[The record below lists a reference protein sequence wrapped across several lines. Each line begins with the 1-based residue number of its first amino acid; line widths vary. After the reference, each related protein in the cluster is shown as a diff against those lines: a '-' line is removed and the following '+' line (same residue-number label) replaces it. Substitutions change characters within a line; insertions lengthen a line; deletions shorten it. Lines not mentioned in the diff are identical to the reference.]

1 MLKVWL
7 PAPAATVARGSRRGR
22 DSGGGARRGGA
33 PSAALWPAGPRG
45 ERIQAPAGAFPQ
57 TVSTQAGSE
66 ARGSGSKGSAP
77 PGEGGE
83 RDHCA
88 PGKPAGGRRAAG
100 LRSRQRGVPG
110 AESRRAIKSRENAES
125 ARVCDLLRTLPGSL
139 PPCVPDNAF
148 LSSGFLASRSFVSS
162 RPSAGTDTGPLAAVC
177 GLSPSSDAGRSPG
190 ATDRN
195 LPAPFTR

>member
-1 MLKVWL
+1 MKVGL
-7 PAPAATVARGSRRGR
+7 PAPATSVARGSRRGR

-33 PSAALWPAGPRG
+33 PRAARHAAGPRG
-45 ERIQAPAGAFPQ
+45 ERIQAPAGPFPQ

-77 PGEGGE
+77 RGEGGE

-100 LRSRQRGVPG
+100 LRSLQRGVPG

-125 ARVCDLLRTLPGSL
+125 ARVCDLLRPLAGSL
-139 PPCVPDNAF
+139 PPCAPDSAF
-148 LSSGFLASRSFVSS
+148 FSSRFLASRSFGSS
-162 RPSAGTDTGPLAAVC
+162 RLSTRTDTGPLTAVC
-177 GLSPSSDAGRSPG
+177 GLSPSSDAGRSSG